1 MLIIK
6 IQNDG
11 TGTVEVGNYRYQV
24 MVNDTVIESGDVKGH
39 KRKKGWQQLLL
50 DLVCE
55 SLYWQKEH
63 MIEMAS
69 EMRKEIFTGD
79 SDHEHDD
86 RIL

>member
-11 TGTVEVGNYRYQV
+11 TGTVETGNYRYQV
-24 MVNDTVIESGDVKGH
+24 MVNETVIESGDVKGH
-39 KRKKGWQQLLL
+39 KRGDWRKLVALMLENSLFMQLG
-50 DLVCE
+50 D
-55 SLYWQKEH
+55 Y
-63 MIEMAS
+63 
-69 EMRKEIFTGD
+69 TGD

>member
-39 KRKKGWQQLLL
+39 KRKEGWRGLLL
-50 DLVCE
+50 QLVDQ
-55 SLYWQKEH
+55 SSK
-63 MIEMAS
+63 S
-69 EMRKEIFTGD
+69 ELEALIFKDEKNNG
-79 SDHEHDD
+79 
-86 RIL
+86 